1 MRLAPVPLFFARRP
15 KEAIERSAESSRTTH
30 GAEDAVDGCRYL
42 GALLVGAVN
51 GAGKDELLSE
61 RYCPVP
67 GYWKEKPLTA
77 EIDEVARGSFK
88 RKEPPEIRAGVR
100 GALAR
105 SGALGL

>member
-1 MRLAPVPLFFARRP
+1 MRLAPVPLFFARHP

-30 GAEDAVDGCRYL
+30 GAEDTVDGCRYL
-42 GALLVGAVN
+42 GALLFGAVN

-88 RKEPPEIRAGVR
+88 RKEPP
-100 GALAR
+100 
-105 SGALGL
+105 